1 MEQFSQMS
9 TLGYITTIIVACFIF
24 IILMW
29 RGIKLGWGDKS
40 ILIGKKLES
49 KFDSFKADIEN
60 QNAQKNFDENLQK
73 ALFKRA
79 MLLDEALFA
88 DLTTSVKK
96 LDPEVLKIFKPYV
109 HCQFPTLAILDIVE
123 DILMERVLYN
133 NMKEKLT
140 SDNNLSYLSK
150 VENDLKDSYSNFYA
164 YITGVRCGEVY
175 PSWDDIKK
183 DMRVVIVRWATKCAM
198 LHIETVNKKIE
209 MYKKSQ
215 DAFLTENLKN
225 NAVLIPLEKNKKYLE
240 KWNSTLN
247 MLKGLKI

>member
-1 MEQFSQMS
+1 MEQFADVSIF
-9 TLGYITTIIVACFIF
+9 GYITIIVVAILIF
-24 IILMW
+24 IVLMV

-60 QNAQKNFDENLQK
+60 QTAQKNFDENLQK

-79 MLLDEALFA
+79 TLLDEALFA
-88 DLTTSVKK
+88 ELTTSVKK

-140 SDNNLSYLSK
+140 SDDNLSYLSTI
-150 VENDLKDSYSNFYA
+150 ENDLKDNYINFHSYIVN
-164 YITGVRCGEVY
+164 VNCGESY
-175 PSWDDIKK
+175 PSWDDIKD
-183 DMRVVIVRWATKCAM
+183 DMRSIVFRWAIKCVM
-198 LHIETVNKKIE
+198 LHIETVNKKIV
-209 MYKKSQ
+209 MYEKSQ

-225 NAVLIPLEKNKKYLE
+225 NAVIIPLEKNKKYLE
-240 KWNSTLN
+240 KWNEALN
-247 MLKGLKI
+247 MLKAFKV